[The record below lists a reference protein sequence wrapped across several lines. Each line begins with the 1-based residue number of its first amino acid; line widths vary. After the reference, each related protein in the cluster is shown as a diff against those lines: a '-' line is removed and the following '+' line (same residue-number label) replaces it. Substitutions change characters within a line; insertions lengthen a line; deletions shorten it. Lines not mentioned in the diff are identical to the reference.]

1 MSIVRHIPNA
11 LTSGNLFLGTTGA
24 YLALVGRPDLTAW
37 CVLAAALLDF
47 LDGFAAR
54 MLHAYSD
61 IGKDLDSL
69 ADLVSFGVAPAAVLS
84 AMVHFSLTGQWSGLF
99 LTLEMTQQALVLMP
113 FLLVVFSALRLAK
126 FNNDER
132 QSESFIGLTTT
143 ATGMF
148 TVSLAY
154 LIFKEGGWWLQLT
167 NPWAVLAMVAVFSAL
182 LVSEIP
188 MFSLKFKSFGWKG
201 NENRYVLLVVSL
213 FALVFL
219 QVGALAVIVPAY
231 VLYSIVLAVSIRSK
245 ISNKK
250 AG

>member
-24 YLALVGRPDLTAW
+24 YLALVGRPDWTAW

-47 LDGFAAR
+47 MDGFAAR
-54 MLHAYSD
+54 ILNAYSD

-99 LTLEMTQQALVLMP
+99 LTLDMSQQLLVLMP

-132 QSESFIGLTTT
+132 QTENFIGLTTT

-154 LIFKEGGWWLQLT
+154 LIFNEGGWWLHIT
-167 NPWAVLAMVAVFSAL
+167 NPWAVLVLVVIFSAL

-201 NENRYVLLVVSL
+201 NENRYVLLLVSL
-213 FALVFL
+213 LALVFL
-219 QVGALAVIVPAY
+219 RAGALAVIVPAY
-231 VLYSIVLAVSIRSK
+231 VLYSIVLTLANRKSGVLK
-245 ISNKK
+245 
-250 AG
+250 

>member
-1 MSIVRHIPNA
+1 MSIIRHIPNA
-11 LTSGNLFLGTTGA
+11 LTSGNLFLGTSGA
-24 YLALVGRPDLTAW
+24 YLALAGRPDLTAW
-37 CVLAAALLDF
+37 CILAAALLDF

-54 MLHAYSD
+54 LLNAYSD

-99 LTLEMTQQALVLMP
+99 LTMDLAQQALVLMP

-126 FNNDER
+126 FNNDAR

-148 TVSLAY
+148 VVSLAF
-154 LIFKEGGWWLQLT
+154 LIFNEGGWLLQLT
-167 NPWAVLAMVAVFSAL
+167 KPWVVFTMVVVFSAL

-201 NENRYVLLVVSL
+201 NENRYVLLLVSL
-213 FALVFL
+213 LALVFL
-219 QVGALAVIVPAY
+219 QTGALAVIVPAY
-231 VLYSIVLAVSIRSK
+231 VLYSMVLVL
-245 ISNKK
+245 NKSRNK
-250 AG
+250 QQG

>member
-1 MSIVRHIPNA
+1 MSLVRHIPNA
-11 LTSGNLFLGTTGA
+11 LTSGNLFLGATGT

-37 CVLAAALLDF
+37 CVLVAAVLDF

-54 MLHAYSD
+54 LLNAYSD

-84 AMVHFSLTGQWSGLF
+84 SMVHFSLTGQWSGLF
-99 LTLEMTQQALVLMP
+99 LTLDIGQQGLILMP

-126 FNNDER
+126 FNNDVR
-132 QSESFIGLTTT
+132 QTENFIGLTTT

-148 TVSLAY
+148 IVSLAY
-154 LIFKEGGWWLQLT
+154 LIYNVGSWWLYLT
-167 NPWAVLAMVAVFSAL
+167 KPWVVLALVAVFSAL

-201 NENRYVLLVVSL
+201 NESRYVLLLVSL
-213 FALVFL
+213 VALVFL
-219 QVGALAVIVPAY
+219 KLGALAVIVPAY
-231 VLYSIVLAVSIRSK
+231 VLYSIVLSIA
-245 ISNKK
+245 NKQV
-250 AG
+250 

>member
-11 LTSGNLFLGTTGA
+11 LTSGNLFLGATGA
-24 YLALVGRPDLTAW
+24 YLALVGRPDWTAW
-37 CVLAAALLDF
+37 CILAAALLDF

-54 MLHAYSD
+54 MLNAYSD

-84 AMVHFSLTGQWSGLF
+84 AMVHFSLTGQCSGLF
-99 LTLEMTQQALVLMP
+99 LTLDLSQQLLLLMP

-132 QSESFIGLTTT
+132 QTENFIGLTTT

-148 TVSLAY
+148 IVSLAY
-154 LIFKEGGWWLQLT
+154 LIYNEGGWWLHLT
-167 NPWAVLAMVAVFSAL
+167 NPWAVLALVVVFSAL

-201 NENRYVLLVVSL
+201 NENRYVLLLVSL
-213 FALVFL
+213 LALVFL
-219 QVGALAVIVPAY
+219 RVGALAVIVPIY
-231 VLYSIVLAVSIRSK
+231 VLYSLVLTVVNRK
-245 ISNKK
+245 
-250 AG
+250 G